1 MNIME
6 NILVPLGLVI
16 LWIILCNYWKKKQD
30 KLEKEKELL
39 LDEIEEMISNHQKY
53 LKKWK
58 I

>member
-53 LKKWK
+53 LKK
-58 I
+58 